1 MTLFSRPVCWFCGLL
16 IRRIDHEMRAVHAKY
31 RACEVELR
39 ERDRRAEQP
48 RMGCVHAKRLRSCEQ
63 IKADQAQLTEQHRK
77 LQGKRSKLA
86 ATRTKHG
93 WSVPLMM
100 AAL

>member
-1 MTLFSRPVCWFCGLL
+1 MTPFCGLVCWFCGFL
-16 IRRIDHEMRAVHAKY
+16 IRGIDDEMRKIHTKY

-39 ERDRRAEQP
+39 ERDKRAEQP
-48 RMGCVHAKRLRSCEQ
+48 RMGCVHARRLRSCEQ
-63 IKADQAQLTEQHRK
+63 IKADQVELTERHRK
-77 LQGKRSKLA
+77 LQAKRSKLA

-100 AAL
+100 TAL